1 MITPEAQAE
10 AQMAEQARQEQ
21 EYKDLF
27 DYQTAIVSIK
37 NTIADFS
44 TDVSDAKQRRL
55 ERYADIDPEELRQG
69 GDIAQDETFIAD
81 RLIDGNIM
89 RDIPDKAGFL
99 LADGKLGDFRC
110 VSRPAK
116 EAKKVEEEFTK
127 GLTYSGWYKDWYRTM
142 DGSELHGRDYLEV
155 VFDPTKPLHVGFEH
169 VGYERLFFNRK
180 VENIQDSERVI
191 RQYDMTLLK
200 LRTMNKFSPE
210 VTQVIY
216 DKYKDKR
223 RDECIKV
230 YKIYTKFNNCV
241 YVHWYTEDADVH
253 DWLAPVEKLY
263 IGVDIEHEEMVEQEI
278 PMTDQLGMP
287 LSDEMGMPLMTK
299 GMVPQKVMKP
309 MEMDMYPIFTYI
321 YREDEQ
327 ECLVEKKGRGF
338 LDFPMQEANTCIIT
352 AFVNGA
358 VRASGLYASP
368 KQMGDSDGADIKQID
383 TVIEPNRV
391 YNTPLEFWG
400 PAYPDVTLLQAVQ
413 FLQTMNAQSAGK
425 FSFATNNRKD
435 SRKTA
440 KELGLA
446 EQEEN
451 KVKSTDLATFA
462 EFVRA
467 VLSYSWLIVQ
477 NRAKQNKIP
486 FLQIEQQMPMAPG
499 IPEAGGAPI
508 MMNDVEAISQV
519 YDIRPAGEA
528 AMEREQKAMKI
539 QQDYPVFQA
548 TPLGQRLLEEYVKIR
563 YPENA
568 EEFVSILQAGDVG
581 KMLVQ
586 SYAQLLQAFMQ
597 PEEWA
602 ALPPDQKQKLLQ
614 LATATQQYLTN
625 GQQTNIP
632 QGSGQNNANAG
643 AGQSPQGASSTSQTG
658 VEGAPGN

>member
-1 MITPEAQAE
+1 MITPTTEEQQPLTEEQIQQQA
-10 AQMAEQARQEQ
+10 AQEQ

-27 DYQTAIVSIK
+27 DYQTAVVGIK
-37 NTIADFS
+37 QLINDFS
-44 TDVSDAKQRRL
+44 SDVDDAKQRRL
-55 ERYADIDPEELRQG
+55 ERYADIDPEELRER

-110 VSRPAK
+110 ISRPGK
-116 EAKKVEEEFTK
+116 ESKKVEVEFTK
-127 GLTYSGWYKDWYRTM
+127 GLTYAGWYKDWYRTM
-142 DGSELHGRDYLEV
+142 DGGELHGRDYLEV

-200 LRTMNKFSPE
+200 LRTMGKFDPK

-216 DKYKDKR
+216 NKYKERR

-230 YKIYTKFNNCV
+230 YKIYTKYNNCV
-241 YVHWYTEDADVH
+241 YVHWYTEDADIH
-253 DWLAPVEKLY
+253 DWLSPVEKLY
-263 IGVDIEHEEMVEQEI
+263 IGVDVETTQMVEQMVMDPI
-278 PMTDQLGMP
+278 YGPMPQQVEQT
-287 LSDEMGMPLMTK
+287 T
-299 GMVPQKVMKP
+299 MVP
-309 MEMDMYPIFTYI
+309 MEMDMYPIFTYV

-338 LDFPMQEANTCIIT
+338 LDFPTQEANTCIIT

-358 VRASGLYASP
+358 SRAAGLYASP
-368 KQMGDSDGADIKQID
+368 RSAGDTDGADIKQLD
-383 TVIEPNRV
+383 TIIEPNKV

-425 FSFATNNRKD
+425 FSFAASNRKD

-440 KELGLA
+440 TELGIA

-462 EFVRA
+462 EFVRV
-467 VLSYSWLIVQ
+467 VLSFSWLIVQ
-477 NRAKQNKIP
+477 NRAKQGKIP
-486 FLQIEQQMPMAPG
+486 FLQVEQQMPMAAG
-499 IPEAGGAPI
+499 IPEAGGQPI
-508 MMNDVEAISQV
+508 LQNDVETISQV

-528 AMEREQKAMKI
+528 AIERQETTQKMM
-539 QQDYPVFQA
+539 QDWPVIQA
-548 TPLGQRLLEEYVKIR
+548 TPLAPVFLEDFIKLR
-563 YPENA
+563 YPEKA
-568 EEFVSILQAGDVG
+568 DKYVSTLQAGDVG

-586 SYAQLLQAFMQ
+586 SYATLLQAFMQ
-597 PEEWA
+597 PEEFA
-602 ALPPDQKQKLLQ
+602 ALSPDQKQKLLQ

-632 QGSGQNNANAG
+632 PGSGQNQAPSG
-643 AGQSPQGASSTSQTG
+643 TGQPPQGADSNQQSG
-658 VEGAPGN
+658 VEEAPGN

>member
-1 MITPEAQAE
+1 MTTLTTEEKEPILTE
-10 AQMAEQARQEQ
+10 EQAAAEQ

-27 DYQTAIVSIK
+27 DFQTAVVSIK
-37 NTIADFS
+37 SLISDFS
-44 TDVSDAKQRRL
+44 SDIDDAKQRRL
-55 ERYADIDPEELRQG
+55 ERYADIDPEELRER

-110 VSRPAK
+110 ISRPGK
-116 EAKKVEEEFTK
+116 ESKKVEVEFTK

-142 DGSELHGRDYLEV
+142 DGGELHGRDYLEV

-200 LRTMNKFSPE
+200 LRTMGKFDPK

-216 DKYKDKR
+216 NKYKDKR

-230 YKIYTKFNNCV
+230 YKIYTKYNNCV
-241 YVHWYTEDADVH
+241 YVHWYTEDADIH
-253 DWLAPVEKLY
+253 EWLSPVEKLY
-263 IGVDIEHEEMVEQEI
+263 VGVDIEHEEMQMQLVNDPI
-278 PMTDQLGMP
+278 YGPMPQQ
-287 LSDEMGMPLMTK
+287 
-299 GMVPQKVMKP
+299 VPVTTVVP
-309 MEMDMYPIFTYI
+309 MEMDMYPIFTYV

-352 AFVNGA
+352 SFVNGA
-358 VRASGLYASP
+358 SRAAGLYASP
-368 KQMGDSDGADIKQID
+368 KNAGDSDGADIKQLD
-383 TVIEPNRV
+383 TIIEPNKV

-400 PAYPDVTLLQAVQ
+400 PPYPPVELMQGVQ
-413 FLQTMNAQSAGK
+413 FLKTMNAESAGR
-425 FSFATNNRKD
+425 FSFATSNRKD

-440 KELGLA
+440 KELGIA

-462 EFVRA
+462 EFVRV
-467 VLSYSWLIVQ
+467 VLSFAWLIVQ

-486 FLQIEQQMPMAPG
+486 FLQQEQQMPMAPG
-499 IPEAGGAPI
+499 VPEAGGAPI
-508 MMNDVEAISQV
+508 MVNDIETITQV

-528 AMEREQKAMKI
+528 AIERQDKAMKI

-548 TPLGQRLLEEYVKIR
+548 TPLGPRMLEEYVKIR

-568 EEFVSILQAGDVG
+568 DEFVGILQAGDVG

-597 PEEWA
+597 PEEFA
-602 ALPPDQKQKLLQ
+602 ALAPEAKQRLLQ

-632 QGSGQNNANAG
+632 AGGGQNQAQG
-643 AGQSPQGASSTSQTG
+643 GTGQSPQGANSPQQSA